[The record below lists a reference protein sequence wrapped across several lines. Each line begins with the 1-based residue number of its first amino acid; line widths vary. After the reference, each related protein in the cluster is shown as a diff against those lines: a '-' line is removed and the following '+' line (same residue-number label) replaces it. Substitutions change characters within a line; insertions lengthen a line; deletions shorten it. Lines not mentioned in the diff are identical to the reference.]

1 MRKDIATAMGDS
13 QRRAARTPAGTLR
26 QALDQLD
33 VRLGKLK
40 HGNRQ
45 DAEEILHLFD
55 QADAA
60 LRALEE
66 KGAEAPAEKVR
77 FESLSAQFR
86 SKRARI
92 LKNLGGAKALITLRA
107 ARAPHN
113 PHNLNEARW
122 WWYLDRDLASERR
135 ANWRRIGLWGVL
147 GLIAFALLA
156 FGYERFL
163 APDPAVRRAYG
174 HQRTAERL
182 AEEGDYAEAL
192 AEANQGLAQTPDD
205 PYLLTLQ
212 GVCHQMLGE
221 TEDAEESF
229 AAAQAAYASQELFLR
244 ARAQVYLRSGRP
256 DELEA
261 DANALLAL
269 EPNSPHA
276 HFYLGLV
283 SEVRQEYQAA
293 KTYYEKASELAQ
305 AADEM
310 ELHVMASMQLS
321 QVMNKL
327 APVPTSAPTATT
339 AP

>member
-1 MRKDIATAMGDS
+1 MRKDIATAMGAS
-13 QRRAARTPAGTLR
+13 QRRAGHTTADVLRETLN
-26 QALDQLD
+26 QLET
-33 VRLGKLK
+33 RLGKLK
-40 HGNRQ
+40 YGNRQ
-45 DAEEILHLFD
+45 DAEEILHLCD
-55 QADAA
+55 QADTA
-60 LRALEE
+60 LCTLEE
-66 KGAEAPAEKVR
+66 KGVRMPAEEVR
-77 FESLSAQFR
+77 FESLCSQLE
-86 SKRARI
+86 SKQAR
-92 LKNLGGAKALITLRA
+92 LLQKLGGAKALIALR
-107 ARAPHN
+107 
-113 PHNLNEARW
+113 EARDPHVLDEAHW
-122 WWYLDRDLASERR
+122 WWRLDHKIASEQR
-135 ANWRRIGLWGVL
+135 ARWRRIGLWSVL

-174 HQRTAERL
+174 HQRNAEML
-182 AEEGDYAEAL
+182 AEESNYAEAL

-221 TEDAEESF
+221 MEAAEESF
-229 AAAQAAYASQELFLR
+229 AAAQAAYEPPELFLR
-244 ARAQVYLRSGRP
+244 ARAQVYLRLGQP

-261 DANALLAL
+261 DANALLTL
-269 EPNSPHA
+269 EPDSPHA

-293 KTYYEKASELAQ
+293 KTYYEKASELAR

-327 APVPTSAPTATT
+327 ASDPSSAPTATT